1 MIAQFSNSRKS
12 GNMRSIKEL
21 LQVML
26 KHKDKF
32 RTGLCLWA
40 FELHSYGI
48 ITVWEFRSL
57 DGYIKNNPPNYF
69 SWTNFIRGHK
79 PAGYFFHCGK
89 IKPRI
94 YWIKRHIKKNS

>member
-1 MIAQFSNSRKS
+1 
-12 GNMRSIKEL
+12 MRSIKEL
-21 LQVML
+21 LQLML
-26 KHKDKF
+26 QHKDLF
-32 RTGLCLWA
+32 DSGLCGWA

-57 DGYIKNNPPNYF
+57 DGYIKGNRPDYF
-69 SWTNFIRGHK
+69 SWTNFIENYSGVSYGA
-79 PAGYFFHCGK
+79 PSAYFFPYGK